1 MLRIF
6 IRKSGAGW
14 LTFLITFLSMILS
27 LCLTVFVL
35 YLFGHMENLPYAIFI
50 SVTVPCCLVPLLS
63 YQFFKLLERYDKSE
77 VEREKLISELQKA
90 SEKVNTLKSLLPICA
105 SCKKI
110 RDDMGYWHQVE
121 DFVRKHSNLE
131 FSHGICPD
139 CAKALYPDFYLKQKA
154 CE

>member
-14 LTFLITFLSMILS
+14 LTFLITLLSMFLS
-27 LCLTVFVL
+27 LCLTVVVL
-35 YLFGHMENLPYAIFI
+35 YLFGRMENLPYAAFI
-50 SVTVPCCLVPLLS
+50 SIFVPGCLVPLLS

-77 VEREKLISELQKA
+77 IEREKLITELKKA
-90 SEKVNTLKSLLPICA
+90 SEKVDTLKSLLPICA

-121 DFVRKHSNLE
+121 DFVREHSNLE
-131 FSHGICPD
+131 FSHGLCPD
-139 CAKALYPDFYLKQKA
+139 CAKVLYPDFYQKQKA